1 MLIDGKRA
9 SDRAIELVLRYYAAF
24 NRGEADTMLGLLV
37 DDVIHDANQGQ
48 REVGVEAFRA
58 FLQRMAGSYRE
69 QIGNIVVTATQD
81 GRRAAAEYLV
91 QGEYLK
97 DDSGMPPARGQ
108 RYSLNGGAFFELR
121 DGRIARVTNY
131 YNLADWIAQVGG

>member
-24 NRGEADTMLGLLV
+24 NRGEVDTMLGLLAN
-37 DDVIHDANQGQ
+37 DVIHDPNQGR
-48 REVGVEAFRA
+48 REVGIEAFRV
-58 FLQRMAGSYRE
+58 FLQRMDACYRE
-69 QIGNIVVTATQD
+69 QIGDIVVTATQD
-81 GRRAAAEYLV
+81 GSRAAAEYLV

-97 DDSGMPPARGQ
+97 DDYGMPPARSQ
-108 RYSLNGGAFFELR
+108 RYTLAGGAFFELR

-131 YNLADWIAQVGG
+131 YNLADWKSQVG